1 MRETGRI
8 CKGQNCS
15 AVLPRPSMM
24 HDCFDSRR
32 DRKTTALATDFFDRQ
47 QAARRQTTWLRV
59 AFFVA
64 IALVVSTITLIAIAA
79 LGGQPFTIIQ
89 QAPLLFPIIAT
100 IVLVPILTAAWRKRR
115 ELRQGGSV
123 VAESLGGVL
132 VTADERDPRQRQL
145 RNIVEEMALASGITL
160 PSIYVLADEDGINA
174 LAAGHDVNDA
184 AVIVTAG
191 ALRRFNR
198 DELQA
203 VIAHE
208 FSHILNGDMALNMR
222 FCAWLA
228 GLTAITEKARRMSSD
243 GGVQNIVRRLRLL
256 PFTVSAW
263 IVGSLGELIGR
274 ALQAAVSR
282 RREHLADAS
291 AVQFTRNPQ
300 ALKAAFLVM
309 LGTDS
314 GTEMQSEQTRGFAH
328 MFFASAHAPRIPLT
342 RRLFATHPPLNE
354 RLRLLEPG
362 LTDHQ
367 IRAMARE
374 TAKRVRS
381 VDLSAS
387 TAGDTTG
394 AAREALQKVVGVA
407 VAAGTAAQTPA
418 TAAATTSPRASAPS
432 AAAALLAQLTAG
444 PTLSVGNP
452 VLNRLPRESQRLIE
466 TLAADVRSSGDSVLG
481 LTVAMLLDTDAAAR
495 RSQLAGLVKPLGMPV
510 VRQIGLLLPRID
522 ATPRHAWIPLVM
534 ALLPALEAL
543 DAAQRA
549 PLLALSRVFGK
560 RAGSRE
566 PLRFMLARMLEIR
579 LAHGIPTGDVDGSPQ
594 VTLRQRDAAIGI
606 LLRFAVLFSTFSS
619 MRATERGYRTGL
631 MNLLPPQSWPAFTT
645 TPPSAEEIE
654 KALSELRQLRRPGRR
669 AVMDGLKRAMADD
682 AELGESTGFDV
693 LQFAAIAL
701 DVPVGS
707 VPERL
712 HFADVPGERESRAG

>member
-1 MRETGRI
+1 M
-8 CKGQNCS
+8 
-15 AVLPRPSMM
+15 
-24 HDCFDSRR
+24 
-32 DRKTTALATDFFDRQ
+32 ATDFFIRQ
-47 QAARRQTTWLRV
+47 EAARRQTAWLRV
-59 AFFVA
+59 AFFAAV
-64 IALVVSTITLIAIAA
+64 ALVVSAITLIVIAA
-79 LGGQPFTIIQ
+79 IGGQPFALIR

-100 IVLVPILTAAWRKRR
+100 VVLVPILTAAWRKRR

-123 VAESLGGVL
+123 VAESLGGL
-132 VTADERDPRQRQL
+132 LITADDRNPRHRQL

-174 LAAGHDVNDA
+174 LAAGHDANDA

-191 ALRRFNR
+191 ALQSFNR
-198 DELQA
+198 EELQA

-243 GGVQNIVRRLRLL
+243 GGVRNIMRRLRLL

-263 IVGSLGELIGR
+263 AVGSLGELTGR

-291 AVQFTRNPQ
+291 AVQFTRNPE
-300 ALKAAFLVM
+300 ALKSAFHVM
-309 LGTDS
+309 AGADS

-342 RRLFATHPPLNE
+342 RRLFATHPPINE
-354 RLRLLEPG
+354 RLRLLQPG

-374 TAKRVRS
+374 AARRLRS
-381 VDLSAS
+381 AEAAPADAGGTAS
-387 TAGDTTG
+387 T
-394 AAREALQKVVGVA
+394 AREALQKVVGVA
-407 VAAGTAAQTPA
+407 VAADAAAQDARAAAAASAAVPPA
-418 TAAATTSPRASAPS
+418 PASAAATKSSTGSAPP

-444 PTLSVGNP
+444 PPLSVGNP
-452 VLNRLPRESQRLIE
+452 VLNRLPRESQLLIE
-466 TLAADVRSSGDSVLG
+466 SLANEVRSSADSVLG
-481 LTVAMLLDTDAAAR
+481 LVIAVLLDADAAAR

-510 VRQIGLLLPRID
+510 VRQIGLLLPRLD
-522 ATPRHAWIPLVM
+522 ATPRHAWMPLLL
-534 ALLPALEAL
+534 ALLPAVEAL
-543 DAAQRA
+543 DAAKRA

-566 PLRFMLARMLEIR
+566 PLRFMLARVLEVR
-579 LAHGIPTGDVDGSPQ
+579 LAHGIPVGDVDGSPQ
-594 VTLRQRDAAIGI
+594 VTLRQRDASIGI

-619 MRATERGYRTGL
+619 TRATERGYRTGL

-645 TPPSAEEIE
+645 SPPSIAEIDT
-654 KALSELRQLRRPGRR
+654 AIRELRQLRRPGRR

-693 LQFAAIAL
+693 LQFSGIAL

-707 VPERL
+707 LPERL
-712 HFADVPGERESRAG
+712 HFADVPNERESRAS

>member
-1 MRETGRI
+1 M
-8 CKGQNCS
+8 
-15 AVLPRPSMM
+15 
-24 HDCFDSRR
+24 
-32 DRKTTALATDFFDRQ
+32 ATDFFIRQ
-47 QAARRQTTWLRV
+47 EAARRQTAWLRV
-59 AFFVA
+59 AFFAAV
-64 IALVVSTITLIAIAA
+64 ALVVSAITLIVIAA
-79 LGGQPFTIIQ
+79 LGGQPFTIIRQ
-89 QAPLLFPIIAT
+89 FPLLFPIIAT

-123 VAESLGGVL
+123 VAESLGGL
-132 VTADERDPRQRQL
+132 LITADDRDPRHRQL

-174 LAAGHDVNDA
+174 LAAGHDANDA

-191 ALRRFNR
+191 ALRSFNR
-198 DELQA
+198 EELQA

-243 GGVQNIVRRLRLL
+243 GGVRNIMRRLRLL

-263 IVGSLGELIGR
+263 IVGSLGELTGR

-291 AVQFTRNPQ
+291 AVQFTRNPE
-300 ALKAAFLVM
+300 ALKSAFLVM
-309 LGTDS
+309 AGADS

-354 RLRLLEPG
+354 RLRLLQPG

-374 TAKRVRS
+374 AARRVRS
-381 VDLSAS
+381 AEAAPTDAAGAPS
-387 TAGDTTG
+387 TT
-394 AAREALQKVVGVA
+394 REALQKVVGVA
-407 VAAGTAAQTPA
+407 VAAGAAAQDSRAAAAGVPAA
-418 TAAATTSPRASAPS
+418 TASAAARTSPTGAAPP
-432 AAAALLAQLTAG
+432 AAAALLAQLTAA
-444 PTLSVGNP
+444 PPLSVGNP
-452 VLNRLPRESQRLIE
+452 VLNRLPRDSQLLIE
-466 TLAADVRSSGDSVLG
+466 SLATEVRSSADSVLG
-481 LTVAMLLDTDAAAR
+481 LVIALLLDADAAAR

-510 VRQIGLLLPRID
+510 VRQIGLLLPRLD
-522 ATPRHAWIPLVM
+522 ATPRHAWMPLLL
-534 ALLPALEAL
+534 ALLPAVEAL
-543 DAAQRA
+543 DATKRA

-566 PLRFMLARMLEIR
+566 PLRFMLARVLEVR
-579 LAHGIPTGDVDGSPQ
+579 LAQGIPVGDVDGSPQ
-594 VTLRQRDAAIGI
+594 VTLRQRDGSIGI

-619 MRATERGYRTGL
+619 TRATERGYRTGL

-645 TPPSAEEIE
+645 SPPSSAEIDT
-654 KALSELRQLRRPGRR
+654 AIRELRQLRRPGRR

-707 VPERL
+707 LPERL
-712 HFADVPGERESRAG
+712 HFADVSGERESRAS

>member
-1 MRETGRI
+1 
-8 CKGQNCS
+8 
-15 AVLPRPSMM
+15 M
-24 HDCFDSRR
+24 HHDFSSRR
-32 DRKTTALATDFFDRQ
+32 DRKTTALATDFFARQ
-47 QAARRQTTWLRV
+47 EAARRQTTWLAV

-64 IALVVSTITLIAIAA
+64 VLIVVFSISLIAIA
-79 LGGQPFTIIQ
+79 GITGQPLATVR
-89 QAPLLFPIIAT
+89 QAPLLMPIVGSF
-100 IVLVPILTAAWRKRR
+100 VLFPILTAAWRKRR

-123 VAESLGGVL
+123 VAESLGGIL
-132 VTADERDPRQRQL
+132 ITAEDREPRHRQL

-160 PSIYVLADEDGINA
+160 PSIYVLSREDGINA

-191 ALRRFNR
+191 ALRSFNR

-243 GGVQNIVRRLRLL
+243 GGVRKIVRKLRLL
-256 PFTVSAW
+256 PFTVAAW

-291 AVQFTRNPQ
+291 AVQFTRNPE
-300 ALKAAFLVM
+300 ALKSAFLVM
-309 LGTDS
+309 AGADS
-314 GTEMQSEQTRGFAH
+314 GTEMQSPQTLGFAH
-328 MFFASAHAPRIPLT
+328 MFFANAHEPRIPLT

-354 RLRLLEPG
+354 RLRLLQPG

-374 TAKRVRS
+374 TARRVRS
-381 VDLSAS
+381 ADLVAAAAS
-387 TAGDTTG
+387 NATSN
-394 AAREALQKVVGVA
+394 AASSSREALQKVVGV
-407 VAAGTAAQTPA
+407 TI
-418 TAAATTSPRASAPS
+418 AAATAPAAPAPRGGAPT
-432 AAAALLAQLTAG
+432 APAALLAQLLPG
-444 PTLSVGNP
+444 PPLPVGNP
-452 VLNRLPRESQRLIE
+452 VLNRLPRESQQLLD
-466 TLAADVRSSGDSVLG
+466 TLAADVRGSADSVLG
-481 LTVAMLLDTDAAAR
+481 LAIALLLDRDAAAR
-495 RSQLAGLVKPLGMPV
+495 RSQLAGLVKPLGMPA

-522 ATPRHAWIPLVM
+522 ATPQHAWMPLLLT
-534 ALLPALEAL
+534 LLPALEAL
-543 DAAQRA
+543 EATRRA

-566 PLRFMLARMLEIR
+566 PLRFMLARVLEIR
-579 LAHGIPTGDVDGSPQ
+579 LADGVPAGDVDGSPQ

-619 MRATERGYRTGL
+619 ARATERGYRTGL

-645 TPPSAEEIE
+645 TPPSPPEISG
-654 KALSELRQLRRPGRR
+654 AIVELRQLRRPGRR

-707 VPERL
+707 LPERL
-712 HFADVPGERESRAG
+712 HFADATGVTASRTG